1 MAALARPAVDRGI
14 HVRVEAA
21 SKVNMADP
29 KVALRAL
36 VEVAHS

>member
-21 SKVNMADP
+21 SKVDMADP
-29 KVALRAL
+29 KVRAVL
-36 VEVAHS
+36 FEQRAR